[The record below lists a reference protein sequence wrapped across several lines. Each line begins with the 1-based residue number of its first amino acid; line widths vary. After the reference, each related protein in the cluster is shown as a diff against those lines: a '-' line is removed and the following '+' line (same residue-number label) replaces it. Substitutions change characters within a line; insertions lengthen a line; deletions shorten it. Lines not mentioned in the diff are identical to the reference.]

1 MERPGRPAFDL
12 SGRSFV
18 TVWDFMG
25 QELGLKGV
33 DLVVYARIFGFH
45 QAGRD
50 YYESKHSAAAFF
62 GVSDRAVFDA
72 VARLKAKGLIEET
85 DPCAEAVRIGSK
97 CYRPA
102 YGPLAEAGVLPTGSE
117 GTADAASSP
126 HGESSGAGRGA
137 SEEAADPEAFCSEEP
152 AEPPLRDVHPISK
165 TDNRFFA

>member
-1 MERPGRPAFDL
+1 MVRPGRPAFDL

-45 QAGRD
+45 QADRD
-50 YYESKHSAAAFF
+50 YYE
-62 GVSDRAVFDA
+62 R
-72 VARLKAKGLIEET
+72 LIEET

-102 YGPLAEAGVLPTGSE
+102 YGPLAEARVLPTGSE

-126 HGESSGAGRGA
+126 HGESSGAWRGA
-137 SEEAADPEAFCSEEP
+137 SEEAADPEAACSEEP

-165 TDNRFFA
+165 TDNRFFG